1 MMNISIK
8 GLRIPLTEAIKEYVS
23 KKLEPLEKIMTHN
36 AYVHVELG
44 KPSAHHKT
52 GPDAFMAEITID
64 TNGHVYFA
72 RARESDLYA
81 AIDAVTAEIIETVKQ
96 GKGKRHTLLR
106 RGRMMLKQFIQKDF

>member
-81 AIDAVTAEIIETVKQ
+81 AIDAVTAEIIETGAHARVLRAKLDD
-96 GKGKRHTLLR
+96 GKVVTVPRANVEL
-106 RGRMMLKQFIQKDF
+106 